1 MRVLGIDTATW
12 TSSVGIID
20 GRETLAERTLANEHG
35 SHATTLLPM
44 VESALHAAR
53 LRLSD
58 LQLLAVSIG
67 PGSFT
72 GLRIGLST
80 VKGFSLAAGLPIVGV
95 PTLEAFAHA
104 AGRRSG
110 LVCPVL
116 DARKKE
122 VYGAVFRW
130 NGEMLEHVCEATVLR
145 PQDFAQ
151 RLTVPCTLIG
161 DGVDEYESTWRAH
174 LGDAADL
181 VPFRDCSPRGTS
193 VAALGLRIMQARGA
207 ADPAQLVP
215 IYLRKSEAELG
226 RQLQERDVRSPGVEK
241 LTGFGR

>member
-1 MRVLGIDTATW
+1 MIEAALSTAGLG
-12 TSSVGIID
+12 
-20 GRETLAERTLANEHG
+20 
-35 SHATTLLPM
+35 LP
-44 VESALHAAR
+44 
-53 LRLSD
+53 D

-72 GLRIGLST
+72 GLRIGLS
-80 VKGFSLAAGLPIVGV
+80 VMKGFSLSAGLPIVGV

-104 AGRRSG
+104 AGPRPG

-130 NGEMLEHVCEATVLR
+130 RGKALEHVCDAAVLS
-145 PQDFAQ
+145 PQSFAE
-151 RLTVPCTLIG
+151 RLSTPCTLLG
-161 DGVDEYESTWRAH
+161 DGVEAYESIWRDRF
-174 LGDAADL
+174 GVGTEL
-181 VPFRDCSPRGTS
+181 VPLRDCPPRGTS
-193 VAALGLRIMQARGA
+193 VALLGAQLFKARGA
-207 ADPAQLVP
+207 DDPAQLVP

-226 RQLQERDVRSPGVEK
+226 REAHRQSTRSPAVEK